1 MADRLISFAQQA
13 EDVVLWRAFRDQPCG
28 FYVDVG
34 AHDPVQDSVT
44 KLFYDRGWRGISIEP
59 QVAHFERLRQERPRD
74 INLNL
79 AVAERAGRRLLHEVP
94 ASSGLTTFD
103 GELAAFYRDVLHHDV
118 VDRDVEVESLQTIVD
133 RHATEVIDFLKVDVE
148 GSEADVLGSLDWS
161 RTRPRAVLV
170 EATRPAE
177 WEPLLFGAG
186 YQKAL
191 HDGLNNFYVRAE
203 ESAALSA
210 PLSVPAN
217 VTDDYEIWRHL
228 RHIEDLTAELA
239 ATRARLARFDK
250 LTARVP
256 RSAAAARAG
265 VGRPPPAVALMFG
278 RRGPA
283 AGTG

>member
-1 MADRLISFAQQA
+1 MADRLFSFAQQG

-44 KLFYDRGWRGISIEP
+44 KLFYDRGWRGINIEP
-59 QVAHFERLRQERPRD
+59 QVAHFERLCEDRPRD

-79 AVAERAGRRLLHEVP
+79 AVDGRAGRRLLHEVP

-103 GELAAFYRDVLHHDV
+103 RELAAFYRDVLHHDV
-118 VDRDVEVESLQTIVD
+118 IDRDVEVESLQTIVD
-133 RHATEVIDFLKVDVE
+133 CHATEVIDFLKVDVE
-148 GSEADVLGSLDWS
+148 GSEANVLGSLDWS

-186 YQKAL
+186 YQKTL
-191 HDGLNNFYVRAE
+191 YDGLNNFYVRAE
-203 ESAALSA
+203 ESAALCA

-217 VTDDYEIWRHL
+217 VTDDFEIWRHL
-228 RHIEDLTAELA
+228 RQIEDLTAELA
-239 ATRARLARFDK
+239 ASRARLARFDR
-250 LTARVP
+250 LNARVP
-256 RSAAAARAG
+256 RWLR
-265 VGRPPPAVALMFG
+265 RPLRVWAD
-278 RRGPA
+278 RRSL
-283 AGTG
+283 